1 MVTAATTPTETRET
15 VSYTLPRRLIDAV
28 AMHAI
33 VGRFTHKSLAAQD
46 VIERGLR
53 EIERERAAE

>member
-1 MVTAATTPTETRET
+1 MVKAITETAEARET

-28 AMHAI
+28 AMYAI

-46 VIERGLR
+46 IIERGLR
-53 EIERERAAE
+53 AIEREQEAA